1 MTGAGKYRFFL
12 LTVWLLTIPG
22 VSQAFEFEDVIR
34 KAQKLAEAGYV
45 APEPVP
51 QFLRDLTYSQH
62 EAIRFRTDSSLWHES
77 GSRFQVSMI
86 PPGNFYSHAVGLNV
100 VDQEGVHNVPFQK
113 DEFVYPNEDLQTR
126 VPADLGFAGF
136 ELTYPLEN
144 PDARDQ
150 FLVFGGASYF
160 RGTGAGQQFGL
171 SARGVAINTGLPSGE
186 EFPSFTEFWLVRPS
200 PKASSMVVYALL
212 DGPSLTGAYQFIIT
226 PGEKTRIETK
236 ATLFFRNNVQ
246 QPGLA
251 PLTSMFYYGENSLK
265 PLGEWRPEVHD
276 SDGLLIH
283 DGATGEWLWR
293 PLINPARLAM
303 SFHHTGRVAG
313 FGLLQRDTE
322 FRHFEDLEARYE
334 RRPSAWVSTGE
345 DWGSGNV
352 VLVEI
357 PTGSEDNDNIVAFW
371 SPETPVEAGS
381 ERAFEYSLSF
391 GGPDVVDHPGGKVMN
406 TFVGAG
412 DRIGGGTEAGAF
424 RILVDFAGGKLDDLK
439 PDAPVVS
446 KVSGSEGV
454 EVIEHFVEWVEPANL
469 WRMSILARPQADQ
482 VLQLRGY
489 LSVGDEAAT
498 ETWSYSL
505 PPGTGLRAQGR

>member
-226 PGEKTRIETK
+226 PGEKTRIEAK

-293 PLINPARLAM
+293 PLENPKKLRL
-303 SFHHTGRVAG
+303 SYHQVQNLQG
-313 FGLLQRDTE
+313 FGLMQRDQS
-322 FRHFEDLEARYE
+322 FQSYEDNKLRYE
-334 RRPSAWVSTGE
+334 RRPSTWVEADQS
-345 DWGSGNV
+345 WGSGNV

-371 SPETPVEAGS
+371 TPDKTVKKGDSIKLNYTLVFGQPDIAS
-381 ERAFEYSLSF
+381 EPTGHVAQ
-391 GGPDVVDHPGGKVMN
+391 
-406 TFVGAG
+406 TFVGRN
-412 DRIGGGTEAGAF
+412 DRSSSNKDAYRF
-424 RILVDFAGGKLDDLK
+424 VVDFEGDKLSALK
-439 PDAPVVS
+439 PNAAVVS
-446 KVSGSEGV
+446 SVSSGETG
-454 EVIEHFVEWVEPANL
+454 EVLEHFVQYVEATKA
-469 WRMSILARPQADQ
+469 WRLSFLARPEANKA
-482 VLQLRGY
+482 LSLRGF
-489 LSVGDEAAT
+489 LSLDGKPLT
-498 ETWSYSL
+498 ETWTYEL
-505 PPGTGLRAQGR
+505 GADNELRKQP